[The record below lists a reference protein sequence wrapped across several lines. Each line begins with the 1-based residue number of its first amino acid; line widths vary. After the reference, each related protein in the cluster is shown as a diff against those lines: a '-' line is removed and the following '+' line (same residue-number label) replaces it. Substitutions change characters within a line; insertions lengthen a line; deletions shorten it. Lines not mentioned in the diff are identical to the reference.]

1 MKKTM
6 LFLLISVILCPLFA
20 LFASAEGADESIV
33 DVDLDWHPEN
43 AVANLKY
50 MGLGM
55 LGIFVVVGVVMG
67 ITYALNAITGKKK

>member
-6 LFLLISVILCPLFA
+6 LFLLTAVILCSLFA

-33 DVDLDWHPEN
+33 DVTLDWHPAN

>member
-6 LFLLISVILCPLFA
+6 LFLLTAVLLCSLFA
-20 LFASAEGADESIV
+20 LLASAEGADESIV
-33 DVDLDWHPEN
+33 DVDLDWHPAN

>member
-6 LFLLISVILCPLFA
+6 LFLLTAVILCSLFA

-33 DVDLDWHPEN
+33 DVDLDWHPAN